1 MSRRTRF
8 LPAAC
13 ALVALLAGCGKA
25 QNDSS
30 APPVPQV
37 GVVTVHSA
45 PIPLTRDLVGRLS
58 ATRVADVRARVPG
71 ILVKRLYKEGTEVKE
86 GEALF
91 QIDPAPL
98 QAALDAAL
106 AAQAQAA
113 ATATN
118 ARVAA
123 QRARELVPSGLVSR
137 SDLDNAEA
145 LERSTAAA
153 VQQAKANVET
163 ARINLGYARVTSP
176 ISGRAGQQAVT
187 EGALVGQG
195 SATLLT
201 TVEQLDP
208 IYVNFDQP
216 AVEVERLRR
225 RQNAGDISPVEPHKA
240 TVQLTLPDGTPYG
253 LSGLLDFSD
262 VSVEPATGAV
272 ALRGLIPNPDKQ
284 LLPGMYVNVRLTI
297 GTLNRAFRVPQAAVL
312 RDGKG
317 PYVLVAGVDNK
328 AVLKRI
334 VTDSTLGQDWIV
346 TDGLGEGDRVIV
358 SGTQSAKPDAPVSPV
373 PYAPPGP
380 TGEPPAAGVNPAHGY
395 GLVALRAAGASPRHS
410 QQQPRLLPAVDEVR
424 LRANLFARMN

>member
-1 MSRRTRF
+1 M
-8 LPAAC
+8 LAAC
-13 ALVALLAGCGKA
+13 AKVQKE
-25 QNDSS
+25 QS
-30 APPVPQV
+30 ATPPPQV
-37 GVVTVHSA
+37 GVIPVHA
-45 PIPLTRDLVGRLS
+45 AAIPLTRDLVGRLS

-86 GEALF
+86 GEPLF

-106 AAQAQAA
+106 AAQAQSD

-118 ARVAA
+118 AHIAA

-163 ARINLGYARVTSP
+163 ARINLGYARVTAP

-225 RQNAGDISPVEPHKA
+225 RQNAGDISLVEPHMA
-240 TVQLTLPDGTPYG
+240 AVQLTLPDGTPYG
-253 LSGLLDFSD
+253 RSGLLDFSD
-262 VSVEPATGAV
+262 VAVEPTTGAV

-297 GTLNRAFRVPQAAVL
+297 GTLNHAFLVPQAAVL

-317 PYVLVAGVDNK
+317 PYVLTVGADDK
-328 AVLKRI
+328 AVQKRI
-334 VTDSTLGQDWIV
+334 VTDTTIGQNWIV
-346 TDGLGEGDRVIV
+346 TQGLSDGDRVIV
-358 SGTQSAKPDAPVSPV
+358 SGTQSAKPDSPVSPV
-373 PYAPPGP
+373 PYVQPGTVP
-380 TGEPPAAGVNPAHGY
+380 DGQPAAADKRP
-395 GLVALRAAGASPRHS
+395 
-410 QQQPRLLPAVDEVR
+410 QP
-424 LRANLFARMN
+424 